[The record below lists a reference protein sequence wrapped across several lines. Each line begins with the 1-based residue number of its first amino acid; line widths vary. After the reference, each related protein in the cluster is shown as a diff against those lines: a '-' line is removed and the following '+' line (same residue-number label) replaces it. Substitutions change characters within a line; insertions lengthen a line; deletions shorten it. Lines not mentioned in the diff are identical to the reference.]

1 LGYTDKPNP
10 YNYKG
15 SGKHWKRHINKHG
28 YDVATTILYETPFI
42 EEIKEM
48 GLYYS
53 DLWNVVGSKEF
64 ANMVKETGTG
74 ISGDDARSRSR
85 AKLLK
90 LIDYCLL

>member
-1 LGYTDKPNP
+1 
-10 YNYKG
+10 
-15 SGKHWKRHINKHG
+15 
-28 YDVATTILYETPFI
+28 
-42 EEIKEM
+42 M